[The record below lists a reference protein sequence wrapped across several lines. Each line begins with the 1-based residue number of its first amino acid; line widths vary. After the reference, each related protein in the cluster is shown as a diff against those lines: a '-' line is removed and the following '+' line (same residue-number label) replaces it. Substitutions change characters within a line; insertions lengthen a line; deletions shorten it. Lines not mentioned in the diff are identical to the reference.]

1 MTNAEA
7 FLKFRANLIEA
18 ILSNPDYKDA
28 KAFGEFEAFI
38 KSAKSY
44 KITDNSFVQ
53 FGTNYGI
60 SNKFGQVDFDEQK
73 KILKIA
79 KESGINLLD
88 TAIDYGNKI
97 NSGGLWGAIY
107 EWLELKKYG
116 INYQTDQEKKGI
128 AFAISKTIAKKG
140 SYKHRNK
147 SKRTKIIES
156 AIKKTLPSLLADLT
170 KIQVE
175 EKTKQIVSIWQ
186 LT

>member
-53 FGTNYGI
+53 FGTNYTI
-60 SNKFGQVDFDEQK
+60 E
-73 KILKIA
+73 
-79 KESGINLLD
+79 
-88 TAIDYGNKI
+88 IDKGRGKNKI